1 LPQGKLITRAAFI
14 TCAAIII
21 HHFFEQREETIMA
34 DYKNRKVKIKD
45 EYIKLDSLLKLA
57 DAVSTGGQAKQLVQ
71 DGAVRFN
78 GEICTM
84 RGKKCRPGDVIT
96 LLDVTIT
103 VE

>member
-1 LPQGKLITRAAFI
+1 
-14 TCAAIII
+14 
-21 HHFFEQREETIMA
+21 MA

-84 RGKKCRPGDVIT
+84 RGKKCRPGDVIS
-96 LLDVTIT
+96 LLDITIT

>member
-1 LPQGKLITRAAFI
+1 MRVIKKR
-14 TCAAIII
+14 
-21 HHFFEQREETIMA
+21 ETIMA

-84 RGKKCRPGDVIT
+84 RGKKIRPGDR
-96 LLDVTIT
+96 
-103 VE
+103 VELGDEIALIVE